1 MNRARIAAFERVDRN
16 DPTLAVDELE
26 EFLPTLS
33 DIEDPT
39 LTVSALYKLFGDTP
53 FVASSPSEEPLATM
67 FDPASDAGSLEAFF
81 MRLERTA
88 QAAPAADAVDDVVE
102 EYAAADYVVDDAV
115 DDAVGYDTIEELGA
129 SGESAIAAPTASQ
142 QVALDFQRFTDKF
155 HAFAVECQQR

>member
-102 EYAAADYVVDDAV
+102 EYAAVDYLV
-115 DDAVGYDTIEELGA
+115 DDAVGDDTLEELGA